1 MHKYK
6 DLKIWQRAM
15 GISEKVY
22 ELSQGFPDEERFGL
36 KSQIRRAVVSIPSNI
51 AEGAGRKTDMDF
63 SRFLDMANGSI
74 NEVETQLLLS
84 QRLKILEESESFN
97 WIISELDE
105 LQKMIFSF
113 QSKLKTH

>member
-1 MHKYK
+1 
-6 DLKIWQRAM
+6 
-15 GISEKVY
+15 
-22 ELSQGFPDEERFGL
+22 
-36 KSQIRRAVVSIPSNI
+36 
-51 AEGAGRKTDMDF
+51 MDF

>member
-51 AEGAGRKTDMDF
+51 AEGAGR
-63 SRFLDMANGSI
+63 
-74 NEVETQLLLS
+74 
-84 QRLKILEESESFN
+84 
-97 WIISELDE
+97 
-105 LQKMIFSF
+105 
-113 QSKLKTH
+113 